1 LGQIESA
8 LKKIIV
14 RNKTTVTTSERTGRS
29 RLLMTLNP
37 TRIVHHRRRKELL
50 TMVGGKR
57 KLSTSELVMLV
68 TILMTSLVS
77 LWE

>member
-14 RNKTTVTTSERTGRS
+14 RNKTTVTTKGS
-29 RLLMTLNP
+29 RLTLNP

-77 LWE
+77 LWA

>member
-14 RNKTTVTTSERTGRS
+14 RNKTTVTTKGS
-29 RLLMTLNP
+29 RLTLNP